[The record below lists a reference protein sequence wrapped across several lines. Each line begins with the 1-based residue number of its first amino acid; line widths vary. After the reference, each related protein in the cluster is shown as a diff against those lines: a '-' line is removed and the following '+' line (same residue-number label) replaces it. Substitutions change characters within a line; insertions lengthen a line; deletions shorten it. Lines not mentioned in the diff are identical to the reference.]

1 MEEPPKYSFG
11 VGSSRFDSRSSDRSL
26 AGLDRSISGL
36 AAALGDPTRR
46 GIYLA
51 LRQSAEPMT
60 SSRIAELFSIHPNVA
75 RHHLDKLEEEG
86 FVQHARRRS
95 GERLGAGRPAKAYE
109 ATQKSVAIHPGR
121 RYDLLVE
128 LLVRVLN
135 RVRPADLSLIA
146 EQVGRE
152 YGEELAGSLGTP
164 SEPGYEEAVAALAKL
179 MGGVGFEVRVDSER
193 SRLLTSHCPFGEAA
207 TDHPEVVCSLDRG
220 MVAGIMSS
228 LHPDCHPTLIPH
240 AELDEDC
247 VTEVPVAIA
256 IRSRVDHEVV

>member
-1 MEEPPKYSFG
+1 MASIRPDL
-11 VGSSRFDSRSSDRSL
+11 RRSDQSI
-26 AGLDRSISGL
+26 AGLDRSIGGL

-75 RHHLDKLEEEG
+75 RHHLEKLTEEG
-86 FVQHARRRS
+86 FVRHARHRS
-95 GERLGAGRPAKAYE
+95 RGGSAGRPAKAYE
-109 ATQKSVAIHPGR
+109 VTQKSVAIHPGR

-135 RVRPADLSLIA
+135 RVRPADVSLIA
-146 EQVGRE
+146 EQIGRE

-164 SEPGYEEAVAALAKL
+164 SEPGYDEAVAALAKL
-179 MGGVGFEVRVDSER
+179 MGGVGFEVTVDREG
-193 SRLLTSHCPFGEAA
+193 SRLLTSHCPFGEVA
-207 TDHPEVVCSLDRG
+207 TNHPEVVCSLDRG
-220 MVAGIMSS
+220 MVAGIMGA
-228 LHPDCHPTLIPH
+228 LHQDCRPVLIPH
-240 AELDEDC
+240 TELDEDC

-256 IRSRVDHEVV
+256 TRSRN

>member
-1 MEEPPKYSFG
+1 MA
-11 VGSSRFDSRSSDRSL
+11 SSRSDNRSSDQSL
-26 AGLDRSISGL
+26 AGLDRSIGGFT
-36 AAALGDPTRR
+36 AALGDPTRR

-75 RHHLDKLEEEG
+75 RHHLDKLTEEG
-86 FVQHARRRS
+86 FVRPARYRS
-95 GERLGAGRPAKAYE
+95 GGRSGVGRPAKSYE
-109 ATQKSVAIHPGR
+109 VTQKSVAIHPGR

-135 RVRPADLSLIA
+135 RVRPADVSLIA

-179 MGGVGFEVRVDSER
+179 MGGVGFEVSFDSAQ

-220 MVAGIMSS
+220 MVAGIMGA
-228 LHPDCHPTLIPH
+228 LHHDCRPVLIPH
-240 AELDEDC
+240 TELDEDC
-247 VTEVPVAIA
+247 VTEVPVAVA
-256 IRSRVDHEVV
+256 IRSRG

>member
-1 MEEPPKYSFG
+1 MEEPSNYSFR
-11 VGSSRFDSRSSDRSL
+11 VTKADLVTLDP
-26 AGLDRSISGL
+26 GLDRSISGL

-75 RHHLDKLEEEG
+75 RHHLDKLADEG
-86 FVQHARRRS
+86 FVRS
-95 GERLGAGRPAKAYE
+95 TRTAGLGAGRPAKGYE
-109 ATQKSVAIHPGR
+109 VTSKGVALHPGR

-128 LLVRVLN
+128 LLVRVLH
-135 RVRPADLSLIA
+135 RIRPEDLAQVA

-152 YGEELAGSLGTP
+152 YGVELAESLGTP

-179 MGGVGFEVRVDSER
+179 MGGVGFEISVDSDHE
-193 SRLLTSHCPFGEAA
+193 RLLTSHCPFGAAA

-220 MVAGIMSS
+220 MVAGIMGS
-228 LHPDCHPTLIPH
+228 LAPDCRPVLIPH
-240 AELDEDC
+240 TDLDEDC
-247 VTEVPVAIA
+247 VTEVPVRIGP
-256 IRSRVDHEVV
+256 RRKS

>member
-1 MEEPPKYSFG
+1 MEEPSNYSFG
-11 VGSSRFDSRSSDRSL
+11 VAFSQIDQQPSDRSL

-75 RHHLDKLEEEG
+75 RHHLDKLADEG
-86 FVQHARRRS
+86 FVRS
-95 GERLGAGRPAKAYE
+95 TRGRPVSGVGRPAKAYE
-109 ATQKSVAIHPGR
+109 VTQKSVAIHPGR

-135 RVRPADLSLIA
+135 RVRPTDVGLIA

-164 SEPGYEEAVAALAKL
+164 SEPGFEEAVEALAKL
-179 MGGVGFEVRVDSER
+179 MGGVGFEVSVDSER
-193 SRLLTSHCPFGEAA
+193 NRLLTSHCPFGEAA

-220 MVAGIMSS
+220 MVAGIMGA
-228 LHPDCHPTLIPH
+228 LHQDCRPVLIPH
-240 AELDEDC
+240 TDLDEDC
-247 VTEVPVAIA
+247 VTEVPVAIRTRA
-256 IRSRVDHEVV
+256 